1 MALPGASGAGAGIR
15 GLPASHLTPKT
26 LLGAGGEDRDTLGQ
40 LYAAQIASHL
50 CLRNPEDRRTMLL
63 GLGFE
68 KVETGREAFFDVLE
82 LMQQVL

>member
-1 MALPGASGAGAGIR
+1 M
-15 GLPASHLTPKT
+15 TPKT
-26 LLGAGGEDRDTLGQ
+26 LLCAGGDERDTLGQ

-50 CLRNPEDRRTMLL
+50 ALRDPEDRWTLML

-82 LMQQVL
+82 LVQKVL